1 MKKLTQ
7 IFILLFLIW
16 NITPMK
22 AQKYYDQ
29 QWKKISENYKKGT
42 YKSNLPLILDIQK
55 RAISEDNAIQLI
67 KSLKAELSVT
77 DLTEDDTQNDTAS
90 QFFKKLQSFDQKLKG
105 EQKLVFQVLLG
116 DFFQDYY
123 DENQWKINQR
133 TNVNTGEKQDFSQ
146 IETWS
151 KLDFK
156 NYFAQHF
163 AEISK
168 QDAALQKI
176 AVSKYAEI
184 FDGVEDIA
192 YFPSFFDYKS
202 MQYVDYLQSNYYFT
216 KNELKENQPKILGI
230 YDALIA
236 KNSGNAQLY
245 FKHQKLNDD
254 CAFTNCKNKQEQLIS
269 LYNSAT
275 EGDYKVLIAQEI
287 ISSLQGEQKFD
298 EALSW
303 IEKVKKAYPK
313 SKFLENIKN
322 QENQIK
328 QPFVNIKFETSTLP
342 NQPIHL
348 VAEYKNTSQFSLNI
362 YEVKSDYQGFLKYI
376 YNSWNK
382 DYFSQL
388 KKTLVKKET
397 FPLKNFKDYTSH
409 KTSLEIAPLPSGIY
423 VGEYLVDGNVQDHF
437 YFIATNS
444 RIIFKNKSDQ
454 QIFENELQL
463 VLRNNGKILPK
474 ENLEFYEYVAQQ
486 NVEKSAELQMLKLV
500 LKFQK
505 MIKNAIIAMFWCVNL
520 LPMM

>member
-123 DENQWKINQR
+123 DENQWEINQR

-176 AVSKYAEI
+176 TISKYAEI
-184 FDGVEDIA
+184 FDEVEDIV

-202 MQYVDYLQSNYYFT
+202 MQYIDYLQNSDYFT

-287 ISSLQGEQKFD
+287 ISSLQGEQKFE

-444 RIIFKNKSDQ
+444 RIIFKSKSDQ

-474 ENLEFYEYVAQQ
+474 ENLEFYE
-486 NVEKSAELQMLKLV
+486 
-500 LKFQK
+500 
-505 MIKNAIIAMFWCVNL
+505 
-520 LPMM
+520 

>member
-55 RAISEDNAIQLI
+55 HAISEDNAIQLI
-67 KSLKAELSVT
+67 KSLKAELSVI
-77 DLTEDDTQNDTAS
+77 DLTEDDTQNDTVS

-123 DENQWKINQR
+123 DENQWEINQR

-163 AEISK
+163 SEISK

-176 AVSKYAEI
+176 TISKYAEI

-202 MQYVDYLQSNYYFT
+202 MQYVDYLQNNYYFT
-216 KNELKENQPKILGI
+216 KNELKENHPKILGI
-230 YDALIA
+230 YDALIV

-275 EGDYKVLIAQEI
+275 EGD
-287 ISSLQGEQKFD
+287 
-298 EALSW
+298 LS
-303 IEKVKKAYPK
+303 
-313 SKFLENIKN
+313 
-322 QENQIK
+322 
-328 QPFVNIKFETSTLP
+328 
-342 NQPIHL
+342 
-348 VAEYKNTSQFSLNI
+348 
-362 YEVKSDYQGFLKYI
+362 
-376 YNSWNK
+376 
-382 DYFSQL
+382 
-388 KKTLVKKET
+388 
-397 FPLKNFKDYTSH
+397 
-409 KTSLEIAPLPSGIY
+409 
-423 VGEYLVDGNVQDHF
+423 
-437 YFIATNS
+437 
-444 RIIFKNKSDQ
+444 
-454 QIFENELQL
+454 
-463 VLRNNGKILPK
+463 
-474 ENLEFYEYVAQQ
+474 
-486 NVEKSAELQMLKLV
+486 
-500 LKFQK
+500 
-505 MIKNAIIAMFWCVNL
+505 
-520 LPMM
+520 